1 MTRGERRG
9 RRETTATGPR
19 STLGTSTAF
28 RAGRACATGGLVV
41 AVAVGLATS
50 RGARYE
56 LHDQQ
61 SVRVA
66 ADSPGRS
73 VASLKAPASMSI
85 SLVGISSPTW
95 LRQEESSRRCWS
107 LVSGAAAK
115 TANSSVSRATARL
128 DSHTFIWFS
137 CDEVSGTLGGDV
149 AFGDQHPA
157 CPPLEGWKAS
167 PN

>member
-73 VASLKAPASMSI
+73 VASRKTPASTST
-85 SLVGISSPTW
+85 SLVVISSRTW
-95 LRQEESSRRCWS
+95 RSEEHTSELQSR
-107 LVSGAAAK
+107 
-115 TANSSVSRATARL
+115 
-128 DSHTFIWFS
+128 
-137 CDEVSGTLGGDV
+137 
-149 AFGDQHPA
+149 
-157 CPPLEGWKAS
+157 
-167 PN
+167 